1 MLKRKI
7 VQKLDDWKKE
17 SNRKALIIEGP
28 QHIGKTF
35 ILRTFA
41 YENYKQVVYINF
53 NQFPYMRHIFEQD
66 FDIDALILQ
75 ITLMIPGARCVPY
88 ETLILLEEIEYC
100 ATAISAL
107 IKLSNDTRYDAIGTR
122 TILNSQNNPSEIVVL
137 RMHALDFEEFLWAN
151 NVSNLAIQ
159 ELKNAF
165 NQQRAVTND
174 VHQFFIDMFRAY
186 TYVGGMPKAVK
197 AYTNTYNL
205 ESAQL
210 AQRYVNDVYLS
221 EIMAWTDQ
229 KKKSKINDVFQTIPE
244 QVRHGNKKFKYSDIS
259 SSASYRTHWESILK
273 LYEYG
278 WLFTIFKVDTLD
290 GPLLDNHQRGN
301 FKLCIRDVG
310 LLAGQ
315 LDDSDLEYLSH
326 PLTIQKN
333 ILLENSVAD
342 VLVKR
347 GLRMYYMEEG
357 KYTFFVVTNK
367 ERKIGLSFDDS
378 NTLRYMNRL
387 VLHGQL
393 DVAYDLI
400 VEPTH
405 KDKNGM
411 HVSLYNLI
419 FIE

>member
-7 VQKLDDWKKE
+7 IQKLEDWKKD

-35 ILRTFA
+35 TLRSFA

-53 NQFPYMRHIFEQD
+53 NQFPYMRRIFEQD

-75 ITLMIPGARCVPY
+75 ITLMIPGARCVPN

-100 ATAISAL
+100 PSAISAL
-107 IKLSNDTRYDAIGTR
+107 IKLSNDARYDAIGTR
-122 TILNSQNNPSEIVVL
+122 TKLNSLNNPNEITVL

-151 NVSNLAIQ
+151 NVSSLAIQ

-165 NQQRAVTND
+165 NQQRAVSNE
-174 VHQFFIDMFRAY
+174 VHEFFIDMFREY
-186 TYVGGMPKAVK
+186 TYVGGMPKAVR
-197 AYTNTYNL
+197 AFTNSHSF
-205 ESAQL
+205 EDAQL
-210 AQRYVNDVYLS
+210 AQRYINDVYLS

-229 KKKSKINDVFQTIPE
+229 KKKMKINDIFHSLPD
-244 QVRHGNKKFKYSDIS
+244 QVKRGNKKFKYTDITG
-259 SSASYRTHWESILK
+259 SASYRTHWDSVLK

-278 WLFTIFKVDTLD
+278 WLYTIFKVDSLD
-290 GPLLDNHQRGN
+290 VPLLDNHQKGN
-301 FKLCIRDVG
+301 FKLCVRDVG

-315 LDDSDLEYLSH
+315 LEDADLEYLNN

-357 KYTFFVVTNK
+357 KYTFFIATNK
-367 ERKIGLSFDDS
+367 NRKIGLSFDDS
-378 NTLRYMNRL
+378 NSLRYMNRL

-393 DVAYDLI
+393 DAVYDLI

-405 KDKNGM
+405 KDKNGI
-411 HVSLYNLI
+411 HIPLYNLM

>member
-7 VQKLDDWKKE
+7 IQRLDEWKKD
-17 SNRKALIIEGP
+17 SNHNALIIEGP
-28 QHIGKTF
+28 QQIGKTF
-35 ILRTFA
+35 ILRSFA
-41 YENYKQVVYINF
+41 YENYKQVIYINF

-75 ITLMIPGARCVPY
+75 IALMIPGARCVPY
-88 ETLILLEEIEYC
+88 ETMILLEEIEYC
-100 ATAISAL
+100 PTAISAL
-107 IKLSNDTRYDAIGTR
+107 IKLSNDARFDAIGTR
-122 TILNSQNNPSEIVVL
+122 TILKSHDNPSELTVI

-165 NQQRAVTND
+165 AQQRAITTD
-174 VHQFFIDMFRAY
+174 IHQFFMDMFRAY

-197 AYTNTYNL
+197 AYTVANQL

-229 KKKSKINDVFQTIPE
+229 KKKIKINDIFNTIPI
-244 QVRHGNKKFKYSDIS
+244 QVKKGNKKFKYSDIS
-259 SSASYRTHWESILK
+259 DSASYRTHWESIHK

-278 WLFTIFKVDTLD
+278 WLYSIFKVDTLD
-290 GPLLDNHQRGN
+290 MPLIDHHQRGN
-301 FKLCIRDVG
+301 FKLCVRDVG

-315 LDDSDLEYLSH
+315 LEDSDLEYLKE

-357 KYTFFVVTNK
+357 KNLYFVVTNNN
-367 ERKIGLSFDDS
+367 RKIGLSFDDP
-378 NTLRYMNRL
+378 NALRMMNRL
-387 VLHGQL
+387 VLNGQL
-393 DVAYDLI
+393 DIAYDLV
-400 VEPTH
+400 VEPAY

-411 HVSLYNLI
+411 HIPLYNLM

>member
-7 VQKLDDWKKE
+7 IQKLDDWKKE

-100 ATAISAL
+100 PTAISAL
-107 IKLSNDTRYDAIGTR
+107 IKLSNDARYDAIGTR

-165 NQQRAVTND
+165 NQQRAVTSD
-174 VHQFFIDMFRAY
+174 VHQFFIDMFRVY

-197 AYTNTYNL
+197 AYTIANNL
-205 ESAQL
+205 ELAQL

-229 KKKSKINDVFQTIPE
+229 KKKSKINDIFHTIPE
-244 QVRHGNKKFKYSDIS
+244 QVRRGNKKFKYSEING
-259 SSASYRTHWESILK
+259 SASYRTHWESILK

-278 WLFTIFKVDTLD
+278 WLFTIFKVDSLE

-411 HVSLYNLI
+411 HVSLYNLM

>member
-7 VQKLDDWKKE
+7 IQKLDDWKNE
-17 SNRKALIIEGP
+17 PNRKALIIEGP

-88 ETLILLEEIEYC
+88 ETIILLEEIEYC
-100 ATAISAL
+100 PTAISAL
-107 IKLSNDTRYDAIGTR
+107 IKLSNDARYDAIGTR

-159 ELKNAF
+159 ELRNAF
-165 NQQRAVTND
+165 NQQRSVTND
-174 VHQFFIDMFRAY
+174 VHKFFIDMFRAY

-197 AYTNTYNL
+197 AYTTAYNL

-229 KKKSKINDVFQTIPE
+229 KKKSKINDIFHSLPD

-259 SSASYRTHWESILK
+259 GSASYRTHWESVLK

-278 WLFTIFKVDTLD
+278 WLFTIFKVDTLN
-290 GPLLDNHQRGN
+290 GPLLDNHQKGN
-301 FKLCIRDVG
+301 FKLCVRDVG

-315 LDDSDLEYLSH
+315 LEDSDLEYLNE

-347 GLRMYYMEEG
+347 GLRMYYMEDG
-357 KYTFFVVTNK
+357 KYTFFVATNK

-393 DVAYDLI
+393 DAAYDLI

-411 HVSLYNLI
+411 HVPLYNLM

>member
-7 VQKLDDWKKE
+7 IQKLDDWKNE
-17 SNRKALIIEGP
+17 PNRKALIIEGP

-88 ETLILLEEIEYC
+88 ETIILLEEIEYC
-100 ATAISAL
+100 PTAISAL

-159 ELKNAF
+159 ELRNAF
-165 NQQRAVTND
+165 NQQRSVTND
-174 VHQFFIDMFRAY
+174 VHKFFIDMFRAY

-197 AYTNTYNL
+197 AYTTANNL

-229 KKKSKINDVFQTIPE
+229 KKKSKINDIFHSLPD

-259 SSASYRTHWESILK
+259 GSASYRTHWESVLK

-278 WLFTIFKVDTLD
+278 WLFTIFKVDTLN
-290 GPLLDNHQRGN
+290 GPLLDNHQKGN
-301 FKLCIRDVG
+301 FKLCVRDVG

-315 LDDSDLEYLSH
+315 LEDSDLEYLNE

-347 GLRMYYMEEG
+347 GLRMYYMEDG
-357 KYTFFVVTNK
+357 KYTFFVATNK

-393 DVAYDLI
+393 DAAYDLI

-411 HVSLYNLI
+411 HVPLYNLM

>member
-7 VQKLDDWKKE
+7 IQKLDDWKKE
-17 SNRKALIIEGP
+17 TNRKALIIEGP

-35 ILRTFA
+35 TLRTFA

-75 ITLMIPGARCVPY
+75 ITLMIPGARCVPH

-100 ATAISAL
+100 PSAISAL
-107 IKLSNDTRYDAIGTR
+107 IKLSNDARYDAIGTR
-122 TILNSQNNPSEIVVL
+122 TILNSNNNPSEITVL

-165 NQQRAVTND
+165 NQQRAVSNE
-174 VHQFFIDMFRAY
+174 VHQFFINMFREY
-186 TYVGGMPKAVK
+186 TYVGGMPKAVR
-197 AYTNTYNL
+197 AFTNSHSF
-205 ESAQL
+205 EAAQL
-210 AQRYVNDVYLS
+210 AQRYINDVYLS

-229 KKKSKINDVFQTIPE
+229 KKKTKINDIFHSLPD
-244 QVRHGNKKFKYSDIS
+244 QVRRSNKKFKYSDITG
-259 SSASYRTHWESILK
+259 SASYRTHWESVLK

-278 WLFTIFKVDTLD
+278 WLFTIFKVDNLD
-290 GPLLDNHQRGN
+290 MPLIDNHQKGN
-301 FKLCIRDVG
+301 FKLCVRDIG
-310 LLAGQ
+310 LLSGQ
-315 LDDSDLEYLSH
+315 LEDADLEYLNN

-333 ILLENSVAD
+333 ILLENSIAD

-357 KYTFFVVTNK
+357 KNTFFVVTNK
-367 ERKIGLSFDDS
+367 NRKIGISFDDS
-378 NTLRYMNRL
+378 NTLRSMNRL

-411 HVSLYNLI
+411 HVPLYNLM

>member
-7 VQKLDDWKKE
+7 IQRLDEWKKD
-17 SNRKALIIEGP
+17 SNHNALIIEGP
-28 QHIGKTF
+28 QQIGKTF

-53 NQFPYMRHIFEQD
+53 NQFPYVRHIFEQD

-75 ITLMIPGARCVPY
+75 ISLMIPGARCVPY
-88 ETLILLEEIEYC
+88 ETIILLEEIEYC
-100 ATAISAL
+100 PTAISAL
-107 IKLSNDTRYDAIGTR
+107 IKFSIDGRFDAIGTR
-122 TILNSQNNPSEIVVL
+122 TILKSHDNPSELTVI

-165 NQQRAVTND
+165 AQQRAITTD
-174 VHQFFIDMFRAY
+174 IHQFFMDMFRAY

-197 AYTNTYNL
+197 AFTVANQL

-229 KKKSKINDVFQTIPE
+229 KKKTKINDIFSTIPK
-244 QVRHGNKKFKYSDIS
+244 QVRKGNKKFKYSDIS
-259 SSASYRTHWESILK
+259 DSASYRTHWESIHK

-278 WLFTIFKVDTLD
+278 WLYSIFKVDTFD
-290 GPLLDNHQRGN
+290 MPLIDHHQRGN
-301 FKLCIRDVG
+301 FKLCVRDVG

-315 LDDSDLEYLSH
+315 LEDSDLEYLKE

-357 KYTFFVVTNK
+357 KNLYFVVTNK
-367 ERKIGLSFDDS
+367 NRKIGLSFDDP
-378 NTLRYMNRL
+378 NALRLMNRL
-387 VLHGQL
+387 VLNGKL
-393 DVAYDLI
+393 DIAYDLV
-400 VEPTH
+400 VEPAY
-405 KDKNGM
+405 KDKNGI
-411 HVSLYNLI
+411 HIPLYNLI

>member
-7 VQKLDDWKKE
+7 IQKLDDWKRE

-100 ATAISAL
+100 PTAISAL
-107 IKLSNDTRYDAIGTR
+107 IKLSNDARYDAIGTR
-122 TILNSQNNPSEIVVL
+122 TILNSHNNPSEIVVL

-159 ELKNAF
+159 ELRNAF
-165 NQQRAVTND
+165 YQERPVTND

-197 AYTNTYNL
+197 AYTNANNL

-229 KKKSKINDVFQTIPE
+229 KKKSKINDIFHTIPE
-244 QVRHGNKKFKYSDIS
+244 QVRRGNKKFKYSDIS
-259 SSASYRTHWESILK
+259 SSASYRTHWDSIHK

-278 WLFTIFKVDTLD
+278 WLFSIYKLD
-290 GPLLDNHQRGN
+290 NLNTPPFDNHQKGN
-301 FKLCIRDVG
+301 FKLIVRDVG

-315 LDDSDLEYLSH
+315 LEDADLEYLKQ

-367 ERKIGLSFDDS
+367 ERKIGFSFDDS

-400 VEPTH
+400 VEPTR

-411 HVSLYNLI
+411 HVPLYNLM